1 MAQITINNQ
10 QINANEGE
18 YLLNVAR
25 KNGIFIPAICYLSG
39 CSPTLACKLCMVEAD
54 GKRVYACNAKVK
66 DGMSVATNTP
76 EILAERKAIMQSY
89 CVNHPLECGVCDK
102 SGECELQDFTLLFG
116 VDNEPYFVADSL
128 KKRDSWGQVK
138 YDPSLCI
145 LCERCVTACK
155 DNLGEANLKVIKS
168 DSIPQLDSAKWKEK
182 MPKDAFSVWNRAQK
196 GVIGFVG
203 ENVCAENPCN
213 DCVECVSV
221 CPVGALGVKS
231 FQYTTNAWEL
241 QKVDSTCNLCPSGCK
256 IVLEGKK
263 NAQNEM
269 KLYRVTNDFNF
280 NPICAGG
287 RFGQVLDLE
296 KSVVDLSEDCL
307 NRAISAIKSAKA
319 IIVGGNT
326 TNNEAKFLQSLKN
339 ALGVKL
345 INAELENY
353 FKILDIL
360 GDCPRARLE
369 SIAESKLIISVGGNP
384 KYENPLVRYKINNAL
399 KMQKD
404 CAFVFAHALRDNLLS
419 RLSKKFLEIECGC
432 EDAVI
437 LAICGILDSAILENL
452 PKIEVDFSTQREIK
466 ETIKDENGA
475 EKEVTKKVDSTEKR
489 EYYEFFAKCGLE
501 YAKFVELQNMLL
513 SAPNTAPLLLIGADF
528 YANKNAPYLA
538 KILANLTRSGKI
550 SLTLNPPTANAN
562 GIYQNLV
569 LDSANECG
577 ESSDFGA
584 IIGWREI
591 GDFTFDSVNADFTLP
606 YFSAMN
612 DSMVNIDNRLLPI
625 NALFSAPKYLEAL
638 SANLNLECDF
648 STPKL
653 ANYYDNGGVD
663 RRGVLLEYNS
673 LKSSLRGEAEAIQKN
688 KIDCHE
694 SADADSRNDGEKYTN
709 APRGSIL
716 EIKSGFCETSNADK
730 TKVYQ
735 GSELKQSPIL
745 AQKTNA
751 YLRDI
756 TPHFYPYTRYSS
768 NFTTPLGIY
777 VSKDKMQDL
786 ALSMGVSV
794 GDEVELIINSVEI
807 KGRIYVD
814 FEMEGA
820 FFAVSPQ
827 IANAIYAFGGA
838 RFANATFANTTKKEK
853 AQ

>member
-66 DGMSVATNTP
+66 DGMSVLTNTP
-76 EILAERKAIMQSY
+76 EIMAERKAIMQSY

-168 DSIPQLDSAKWKEK
+168 DSIPQLDSTKWKEK

-263 NAQNEM
+263 NAQNQM
-269 KLYRVTNDFNF
+269 QLYRVTNDFNF

-296 KSVVDLSEDCL
+296 KSVVDLSTDCL
-307 NRAISAIKSAKA
+307 NRAVSAIKSAKA
-319 IIVGGNT
+319 ILVGGNT

-339 ALGVKL
+339 AFGVKL
-345 INAELENY
+345 INAELEKY
-353 FKILDIL
+353 FRIVEIL
-360 GDCPRARLE
+360 GDSPRARLE
-369 SIAESKLIISVGGNP
+369 SIGESKLIISVGGNP

-404 CAFVFAHALRDNLLS
+404 CAFVFAHAVRDNLLS
-419 RLSKKFLEIECGC
+419 KLSKKFLEIECGR
-432 EDAVI
+432 EDATI

-452 PKIEVDFSTQREIK
+452 PKIEVDFATQHEIK
-466 ETIKDENGA
+466 EIIKDENGA
-475 EKEVTKKVDSTEKR
+475 DKEVAKKVDSVEKR

-513 SAPNTAPLLLIGADF
+513 GAPNTTPLLIIGSDF
-528 YANKNAPYLA
+528 YANKNAPYIA
-538 KILANLTRSGKI
+538 KILANLARSGKI
-550 SLTLNPPTANAN
+550 SLMLNPPSANAN
-562 GIYQNLV
+562 GIYRNLA
-569 LDSANECG
+569 LDSANDCS
-577 ESSDFGA
+577 ESSDFST
-584 IIGWREI
+584 IGWREI
-591 GDFTFDSVNADFTLP
+591 GDFTFDSANADFTLP

-625 NALFSAPKYLEAL
+625 NALFDAPKYLEML
-638 SANLNLECDF
+638 SECLNIECDF
-648 STPKL
+648 SVEKL
-653 ANYYDNGGVD
+653 ENYYDNGGID
-663 RRGVLLEYNS
+663 RRGVLLECN
-673 LKSSLRGEAEAIQKN
+673 SSLTRPSRELEKSLLDRQQVLSHA
-688 KIDCHE
+688 DF
-694 SADADSRNDGEKYTN
+694 SAQPTNLTQDTRIADLVKFVLQDAHK
-709 APRGSIL
+709 
-716 EIKSGFCETSNADK
+716 
-730 TKVYQ
+730 
-735 GSELKQSPIL
+735 SEL
-745 AQKTNA
+745 QKDNTPFNA

-756 TPHFYPYTRYSS
+756 VPHFYPYTRYSS
-768 NFTTPLGIY
+768 HFTTPLGIY
-777 VSKDKMQDL
+777 VSKSKMQDL

-794 GDEVELIINSVEI
+794 GDEVALEINGVAI

-820 FFAVSPQ
+820 FFAISPQ

>member
-54 GKRVYACNAKVK
+54 GKRIYACNAKVK

-168 DSIPQLDSAKWKEK
+168 DTIPQLDSAKWKEK

-196 GVIGFVG
+196 GVIGFVS
-203 ENVCAENPCN
+203 ENVCTENPCN

-287 RFGQVLDLE
+287 RFAQVLDLE
-296 KSVVDLSEDCL
+296 KSVLDLSTNCL
-307 NRAISAIKSAKA
+307 NHAVSALKGAKM
-319 IIVGGNT
+319 IVVGGNT

-339 ALGVKL
+339 VLGVKL

-353 FKILDIL
+353 FRVLDIL

-369 SIAESKLIISVGGNP
+369 SIGESKLIISVGGNP
-384 KYENPLVRYKINNAL
+384 KYDNPLVRYKINNTL

-404 CAFVFAHALRDNLLS
+404 CTFVFAHALRDNLLS
-419 RLSKKFLEIECGC
+419 RLSKKFLEIECGR

-437 LAICGILDSAILENL
+437 LAICGILDSAFLENL
-452 PKIEVDFSTQREIK
+452 PKIEVDFTTQREIK
-466 ETIKDENGA
+466 EIIKDENGT
-475 EKEVTKKVDSTEKR
+475 EKEVTKKIDAVEKC

-501 YAKFVELQNMLL
+501 YAKFVELQNML
-513 SAPNTAPLLLIGADF
+513 SATMPLLVIGADF

-538 KILANLTRSGKI
+538 KILLNLAQNGKI
-550 SLTLNPPTANAN
+550 TLMLNPPTANAN

-569 LDSANECG
+569 LDSANDCG

-584 IIGWREI
+584 IIGWREM
-591 GDFTFDSVNADFTLP
+591 GNFTFDSVNADFTLP

-612 DSMVNIDNRLLPI
+612 DSMINIDNRLLPI

-638 SANLNLECDF
+638 SKCLEIECDF
-648 STPKL
+648 SVPPL
-653 ANYYDNGGVD
+653 ENYYDNGGMD
-663 RRGVLLEYNS
+663 
-673 LKSSLRGEAEAIQKN
+673 KRGE
-688 KIDCHE
+688 
-694 SADADSRNDGEKYTN
+694 
-709 APRGSIL
+709 IL
-716 EIKSGFCETSNADK
+716 EWRQANSNNTRNSALSTQQTIEGIAVEVAEFLPNFECETGLGVREHSKLDK
-730 TKVYQ
+730 SMQDAPK
-735 GSELKQSPIL
+735 SELPQN
-745 AQKTNA
+745 NA

-756 TPHFYPYTRYSS
+756 APHFYPYTRYSS
-768 NFTTPLGIY
+768 HFTTPLGIY

-786 ALSMGVSV
+786 ALSMGISV
-794 GDEVELIINSVEI
+794 GDEVELEINSTAI
-807 KGRIYVD
+807 RAKIYVD
-814 FEMEGA
+814 FEMDGA
-820 FFAVSPQ
+820 FFAISPQ
-827 IANAIYAFGGA
+827 IANAIRAFGGA
-838 RFANATFANTTKKEK
+838 RFANAAFANTTKKEK